1 LFGKNTKNKKI
12 NILGKSTWRVAKHAL
27 INKKKGLKKYLNAVF
42 DKHVLRTKIVFFFF
56 AKISFSQ
63 T

>member
-27 INKKKGLKKYLNAVF
+27 INKKKRLKKIPQSCV
-42 DKHVLRTKIVFFFF
+42 
-56 AKISFSQ
+56 
-63 T
+63 

>member
-27 INKKKGLKKYLNAVF
+27 INKKRLKKIPQSCV
-42 DKHVLRTKIVFFFF
+42 
-56 AKISFSQ
+56 
-63 T
+63 